1 MKKNQNRFSYFTQN
15 RSQKKKEM
23 DKKSRNPMDIKVDI
37 RKESE
42 KKGKEVEEE
51 EKKVERT
58 FVFDDD
64 NQWNQFEVHSWVEA
78 EREPA
83 SKSLSLGAAR

>member
-1 MKKNQNRFSYFTQN
+1 MLKPSTSPSTKKERNEKKNKTVFLILPKIGVR
-15 RSQKKKEM
+15 KKKEM

-51 EKKVERT
+51 KKSRKDFCVR
-58 FVFDDD
+58 
-64 NQWNQFEVHSWVEA
+64 
-78 EREPA
+78 
-83 SKSLSLGAAR
+83 

>member
-1 MKKNQNRFSYFTQN
+1 
-15 RSQKKKEM
+15 M

-64 NQWNQFEVHSWVEA
+64 NQWNQFEVHS
-78 EREPA
+78 
-83 SKSLSLGAAR
+83 